1 MKLPRQLSIRN
12 VGADEGR
19 DRQGGRRAEEEGDL
33 PDSADVLDSVG
44 GAKSKVLRGQQQ
56 VTSLMSNGLPTH
68 VYQDQEHTLFNPN
81 LTLSPS
87 NLKACNLRCNKCCS
101 KAVAMV
107 DYTHTHTK
115 QICHEHS
122 LDLIIT
128 HRLIPDSSIVKWEL
142 TFPLALS
149 PVNQMVAPC

>member
-1 MKLPRQLSIRN
+1 VVLVKLPRQLSIRN

-68 VYQDQEHTLFNPN
+68 VYQRSRTHLVQPEPDVVSIQPESMQLALQQVLLQSSGNGR
-81 LTLSPS
+81 L
-87 NLKACNLRCNKCCS
+87 
-101 KAVAMV
+101 
-107 DYTHTHTK
+107 HTHKTN
-115 QICHEHS
+115 
-122 LDLIIT
+122 L
-128 HRLIPDSSIVKWEL
+128 P
-142 TFPLALS
+142 
-149 PVNQMVAPC
+149 